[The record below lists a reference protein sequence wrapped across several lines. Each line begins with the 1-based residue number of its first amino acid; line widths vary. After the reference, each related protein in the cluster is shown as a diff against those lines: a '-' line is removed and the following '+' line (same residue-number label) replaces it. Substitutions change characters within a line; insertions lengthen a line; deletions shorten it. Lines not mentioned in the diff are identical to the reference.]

1 MRVALVHS
9 LMGQLL
15 GGGERLIEELGRRL
29 EEMGHEVAY
38 VTLNFNPDLLYA
50 RTSLDRVFFINF
62 KPLKL
67 GFLKAYLWNVLALL
81 SSIRCLKRFNPHIFF
96 LSTNHSIG
104 WILKRIFGRKIVIY
118 VHWPEF
124 LHRRRRGVLRRIYF
138 ALIDLLE
145 SMSFR
150 VADAVLANSHYTA
163 RALKC
168 AVGNIEADVAYP
180 GVDVEEF
187 IPGAKEELI
196 LTVSRITRAKNL
208 EFVIRVASIVAK
220 IHPSAKFIIAGFLHE
235 SDKPYFTRLLNL
247 VKEIGL
253 DKNLSIIPNIPD
265 DELKR
270 LYSKASIVLYPRVG
284 EHFGIALIE
293 GMSAGAVCIA
303 ADKGGPQ
310 EIIED
315 GVTGYRL
322 AVIERSWAE
331 KILELLRNP
340 AKLKSMGERARRI
353 TVSKFSWSALA
364 NRVHGKLIEAF
375 TNK

>member
-1 MRVALVHS
+1 MRIALVHT

-15 GGGERLIEELGRRL
+15 GGGERLIEELGRKL

-38 VTLNFNPDLLYA
+38 VTLNFNPHLLYTL
-50 RTSLDRVFFINF
+50 TSLDRVFFINF
-62 KPLKL
+62 KLLKL
-67 GFLKAYLWNVLALL
+67 GFLKAYLWNLLALL

-104 WILKRIFGRKIVIY
+104 WILKRFFGRKIVIY

-124 LHRRRRGVLRRIYF
+124 LHRRRKGILRRIYF
-138 ALIDLLE
+138 ALVDLLE
-145 SMSFR
+145 SMSFK

-168 AVGNIEADVAYP
+168 AVGNIEVDVAYP

-187 IPGAKEELI
+187 RPGAKEELI

-208 EFVIRVASIVAK
+208 EFVIRVASIVVK
-220 IHPSAKFIIAGFLHE
+220 THPSAKFIIAGFLYE
-235 SDKPYFTRLLNL
+235 SDKPYFMRLLNL
-247 VKEIGL
+247 VRELGL

-270 LYSKASIVLYPRVG
+270 LYGKASIVLYPRIG

-310 EIIED
+310 EIIEN
-315 GVTGYRL
+315 GVAGYRL
-322 AVIERSWAE
+322 VATEDSWAK
-331 KILELLRNP
+331 KIIELLKNP
-340 AKLKSMGERARRI
+340 IKLKSMGGRARKI
-353 TVSKFSWSALA
+353 AVSNFSWNALA
-364 NRVHGKLIEAF
+364 NKVHKKLIEIC
-375 TNK
+375 KK

>member
-1 MRVALVHS
+1 MRIALVHT

-15 GGGERLIEELGRRL
+15 GGGERLIEELGRKL
-29 EEMGHEVAY
+29 DEMGHEVAY
-38 VTLNFNPDLLYA
+38 VTLNFNPHLLYTL
-50 RTSLDRVFFINF
+50 TSLDRVFFINF
-62 KPLKL
+62 KLLKL
-67 GFLKAYLWNVLALL
+67 GFLKAYLWNLLALL
-81 SSIRCLKRFNPHIFF
+81 SSIRCLKRFTPHIFF

-104 WILKRIFGRKIVIY
+104 WILKRFFGRKIVIY

-124 LHRRRRGVLRRIYF
+124 LHRRRRGILRRIYF
-138 ALIDLLE
+138 ALVDLLE
-145 SMSFR
+145 SMSFK

-168 AVGNIEADVAYP
+168 AVGNIEVDVAYP

-187 IPGAKEELI
+187 KPGAKEELI

-208 EFVIRVASIVAK
+208 EFVIRVASIVVK
-220 IHPSAKFIIAGFLHE
+220 THPSAKFIIAGFLHE
-235 SDKPYFTRLLNL
+235 SDKPYFTRLQNL

-270 LYSKASIVLYPRVG
+270 LYGKASIVLYPRIG

-310 EIIED
+310 EIIEN
-315 GVTGYRL
+315 GVAGYRL
-322 AVIERSWAE
+322 ATTEDSWAK
-331 KILELLRNP
+331 KIIELLRNP
-340 AKLKSMGERARRI
+340 IKLKSMGETARKI
-353 TVSKFSWSALA
+353 AVSNFSWNALA
-364 NRVHGKLIEAF
+364 NKVHKKLIEIC
-375 TNK
+375 

>member
-1 MRVALVHS
+1 MRVAFVHS

-29 EEMGHEVAY
+29 EEMGYEVAY
-38 VTLNFNPDLLYA
+38 VTLNFNPHLLYA
-50 RTSLDRVFFINF
+50 PISLDKIFCINF
-62 KPLKL
+62 KLLKL
-67 GFLKAYLWNVLALL
+67 GFLKAYLWNLLALL
-81 SSIRCLKRFNPHIFF
+81 SSIKCLKHFNPHIFF

-104 WILKRIFGRKIVIY
+104 WILKRIFGRRIVIY

-124 LHRRRRGVLRRIYF
+124 LHRRRSGVLRRIYF

-150 VADAVLANSHYTA
+150 IADAILANSHYTA
-163 RALKC
+163 RALRYT
-168 AVGNIEADVAYP
+168 VGNIKVDVAYP

-187 IPGAKEELI
+187 MPEAKEELI
-196 LTVSRITRAKNL
+196 LTVSRITQAKNL
-208 EFVIRVASIVAK
+208 EFVIRVASIVVK
-220 IHPSAKFIIAGFLHE
+220 THPSAKFIIAGFLHE

-247 VKEIGL
+247 VKELGL

-265 DELKR
+265 EELKR
-270 LYSKASIVLYPRVG
+270 LYGKASIVLYPRIG

-310 EIIED
+310 EIIEN

-322 AVIERSWAE
+322 AVVEDSWAE
-331 KILELLRNP
+331 KILELLKNP
-340 AKLKSMGERARRI
+340 TKLKSMGEKARRI

-364 NRVHGKLIEAF
+364 NRVHGKLVEAF